1 MYVRRGLATTAAEL
15 SIEHRTYIELRAIV
29 PLSEDDM
36 LHNGGEDISAIVA
49 EIGFSFSRIGFAGH
63 DYPSA
68 HFPSVSIISCCT
80 RLQLLAILLMKF
92 SFLSSFL
99 H

>member
-1 MYVRRGLATTAAEL
+1 
-15 SIEHRTYIELRAIV
+15 
-29 PLSEDDM
+29 M

-49 EIGFSFSRIGFAGH
+49 EIGFSFSRIVFAGH

>member
-1 MYVRRGLATTAAEL
+1 
-15 SIEHRTYIELRAIV
+15 
-29 PLSEDDM
+29 M